1 MKSFSSS
8 FLISSFEGEGQS
20 ILKLEERISHLEKVN
35 RFAIEALDIA
45 VSLTDLQPDINKPQ
59 EPAAILR
66 DACSRIKR
74 LIPFHA
80 QAFFLI
86 GEEDSEFHLAYS
98 DPEHMKAF
106 LQEEVDT
113 LIDHGTFGWAVGEN
127 RPVIVSSRNSSR
139 QLILH
144 VLSTNSKIS
153 GMFIGV
159 IDHSKGEIPDV
170 SLSLL
175 TIILLN
181 CGNVVE
187 SSQLC
192 RTIRDIN
199 KGLEQMVRERTKQ
212 LEYHALHD
220 PLTDLPNRSL
230 IFDRIEFEIRA
241 SKRRSKKMALLLI
254 DLDGFKHVNDT
265 LGHQA
270 GDKLLIEFGDR
281 LRRVVRKPDTIARLG
296 GDEFAVF
303 LPEIREEAAAMEV
316 AQRILR
322 CLGEPFALEQWL
334 IHVDA
339 SIGIALFPL
348 HGEDKDTIF
357 RKADMAMY
365 AAKRSKSGH
374 AVYDTLHGDG
384 NIAQLTLLGDLRR
397 ALDGDDLTLHF
408 QPKVEIETGRIC
420 GVEALLRWHHPDKGY
435 IPPNVFIPLVEQS
448 GLIKLLTVKVVRMAL
463 HQERLWLEAGLD
475 LPVAVNLSAMNLQEL
490 DLPDNVGAMLKE
502 FNVPPGQL
510 ELEITES
517 AIMTAPNRSL
527 KVIEGLNGM
536 GIRLAIDDFGT
547 GYSSL
552 AYLKRL
558 LVQSIK
564 IDRSFVE
571 NIHQDERDAKIVGSI
586 IDLAHNLGLQ
596 VIAEGVEKRET
607 WDRLSSLG
615 CNMVQGYLISPPLP
629 ADELLIWWNSCS
641 FPAHRPA
648 VWLPEQSLNSAKK
661 WENIISDGPQWIM
674 DNLYVS

>member
-1 MKSFSSS
+1 MKSSSSS
-8 FLISSFEGEGQS
+8 FLTSSLEGERRL
-20 ILKLEERISHLEKVN
+20 ILELQERISHLEEVN

-45 VSLTDLQPDINKPQ
+45 VSLTDLQPDISKLK
-59 EPAAILR
+59 EPLVILR

-74 LIPFHA
+74 LIPLQT

-86 GEEDSEFHLAYS
+86 GEDDSEFNLAYS
-98 DPEHMKAF
+98 DPEDNHAF
-106 LQEEVDT
+106 LQAEVDA

-127 RPVIVSSRNSSR
+127 RPLIVSSRNSDH

-144 VLSTNSKIS
+144 ILSTNSRIS
-153 GMFIGV
+153 GMFVGV
-159 IDHSKGEIPDV
+159 IDPSRCEIPDV

-175 TIILLN
+175 SIILLN
-181 CGNVVE
+181 CANVLE
-187 SSQLC
+187 TAHLY
-192 RTIRDIN
+192 RKIKDIN
-199 KGLEQMVRERTKQ
+199 KGLEQMVKERTKQ

-230 IFDRIEFEIRA
+230 IFDRIEYEIQTSRLGA
-241 SKRRSKKMALLLI
+241 KKMALLLI
-254 DLDGFKHVNDT
+254 DLDRFKNVNDT

-270 GDKLLIEFGDR
+270 GDKLLVEFGDR
-281 LRRVVRKPDTIARLG
+281 LRKVVRKTDTIARLG

-303 LPEIREEAAAMEV
+303 MPEIQEEPDAIEI

-322 CLGEPFALEQWL
+322 CIDEPFELEQWL
-334 IHVDA
+334 IDVDA
-339 SIGIALFPL
+339 SIGIALFPF

-365 AAKRSKSGH
+365 AAKRSRSGY
-374 AVYDTLHGDG
+374 AVYSTLHGNG
-384 NIAQLTLLGDLRR
+384 SIAQLTLMGDLRR
-397 ALDGDDLTLHF
+397 AMDGEGLTLHF
-408 QPKVEIETGRIC
+408 QPKVKIETGRIC
-420 GVEALLRWHHPDKGY
+420 GVEALLRWHHPDQGY

-448 GLIKLLTVKVVRMAL
+448 GLIKALTMKVIRMAL
-463 HQERLWLEAGLD
+463 HQEQLWLEAGLD
-475 LPVAVNLSAMNLQEL
+475 IPIAVNLSALNLQEL
-490 DLPDNVGAMLKE
+490 DLPDNVGAMLEE
-502 FNVPPGQL
+502 FQVLSSQL

-517 AIMTAPNRSL
+517 AIMTAPHHSL
-527 KVIEGLNGM
+527 KVIEGLNEM

-564 IDRSFVE
+564 IDRSFVD

-615 CNMVQGYLISPPLP
+615 CDMVQGYLISHPLP
-629 ADELLIWWNSCS
+629 ADELLVWWNSCS
-641 FPAHRPA
+641 FPVHRSA
-648 VWLPEQSLNSAKK
+648 IWLPEHLLSLPRN
-661 WENIISDGPQWIM
+661 WEKIISDGAQCITN
-674 DNLYVS
+674 NLYIS